1 MMNPLDKEEQLY
13 TVVPNMEQR
22 TSLSSN
28 KDVIRCSILGS
39 ENLEPANEI
48 LLSGLAALII
58 EAYFY
63 NKKQP
68 K

>member
-1 MMNPLDKEEQLY
+1 MMNPLDKEEQLHI
-13 TVVPNMEQR
+13 VVPDMEQR

-28 KDVIRCSILGS
+28 KDVIRCSILGC
-39 ENLEPANEI
+39 ENVEPSNEI
-48 LLSGLAALII
+48 LLARLAALIL